1 LSRRKLVLA
10 VEEVPSAGYLST
22 VWKYLT
28 ESMCQEVFA
37 ATRKR
42 ERQRKWTLYAM
53 VWFWLAL
60 LQSRYASQTRGLLEA
75 RAGSKLFPPVD
86 ATPEAFFQ
94 KAQSVRPAFFQNVF
108 RAYTAELK
116 AEAPPSFE
124 RELPI
129 DRRVF
134 PEVYALD
141 GSRLAKVARKLKV
154 ARKTTRAI
162 IPGSME
168 AVYDL
173 RRGLLHELHFDPDG
187 CVGEIHMFEAVRRSI
202 PTGSLLLNDR
212 YYAKPKIWQE
222 VAEQGLFMISRY
234 NKTVKKRRVA
244 VIAEQRNS
252 KLSFDDWL
260 VNMGGSQPGTEP
272 VQLRWVRIWGPGFDL
287 NLITNVLDA
296 KALTPV
302 QLMMLYRR
310 RWSIERMYL
319 AMKEVLD
326 LNHLYNCSPAAV
338 GQQVYATAILYNTLR
353 VSQAKIAATA
363 GIAPELLSVDKL
375 FPTLIDH
382 YVKATCIDIGVER
395 WVERARKKHPRL
407 RLPEYHTYPP
417 WLRVRIRDHLLEKR
431 NERRR
436 KRRFCKGRAH
446 ATSYNK
452 IPGAKKLVAN

>member
-1 LSRRKLVLA
+1 
-10 VEEVPSAGYLST
+10 
-22 VWKYLT
+22 
-28 ESMCQEVFA
+28 
-37 ATRKR
+37 
-42 ERQRKWTLYAM
+42 
-53 VWFWLAL
+53 
-60 LQSRYASQTRGLLEA
+60 
-75 RAGSKLFPPVD
+75 
-86 ATPEAFFQ
+86 
-94 KAQSVRPAFFQNVF
+94 
-108 RAYTAELK
+108 
-116 AEAPPSFE
+116 
-124 RELPI
+124 
-129 DRRVF
+129 
-134 PEVYALD
+134 
-141 GSRLAKVARKLKV
+141 
-154 ARKTTRAI
+154 
-162 IPGSME
+162 
-168 AVYDL
+168 
-173 RRGLLHELHFDPDG
+173 
-187 CVGEIHMFEAVRRSI
+187 
-202 PTGSLLLNDR
+202 
-212 YYAKPKIWQE
+212 
-222 VAEQGLFMISRY
+222 MISRY
-234 NKTVKKRRVA
+234 NRTVKKRRVA

-260 VNMGGSQPGTEP
+260 VSMGGSKPGTAP
-272 VQLRWVRIWGPGFDL
+272 MQLRWVRIWGSGFCL
-287 NLITNVLDA
+287 KLITNVLDA

-302 QLMMLYRR
+302 QLMTLYRR

-407 RLPEYHTYPP
+407 RLPDYHTYPP

-431 NERRR
+431 NEHRR

-452 IPGAKKLVAN
+452 IPGAKKLVAI